1 MLTVMSL
8 LLAATI
14 IGAALMAI
22 WSKRSLPIAILAA
35 GLVSLLASVQFLL
48 LAAPDVAMTEAAIG
62 SGLTTFLFFFV
73 LSRVRG
79 GAKMIK
85 RFVVLL
91 LLAGIGAIFT
101 SLLLGYAPDSELNL
115 TARYYAEHTAQ
126 DIGAANIV
134 TAIIVTFRGLD
145 TLGEVTVLF
154 LTAAIVG
161 LVLAQGRQHNS
172 QAPRHKLPASGELL
186 QTGSLLLTPLILLLG
201 VYVFVNGHLT
211 PGGGFQGGAILASA
225 ILLMLLTDPLRQFS
239 HRLISILESVSGLI
253 FIAIGVLGIIFAGGF
268 LDNRLLPTGTLGQ
281 LFSAGVIPVIYSFIG
296 LKVGAEFSS
305 MLVNLSET
313 EGH

>member
-1 MLTVMSL
+1 
-8 LLAATI
+8 
-14 IGAALMAI
+14 
-22 WSKRSLPIAILAA
+22 
-35 GLVSLLASVQFLL
+35 
-48 LAAPDVAMTEAAIG
+48 
-62 SGLTTFLFFFV
+62 
-73 LSRVRG
+73 
-79 GAKMIK
+79 MIK
-85 RFVVLL
+85 RLVVLL

-101 SLLLGYAPDSELNL
+101 SLLFGYTPDSELNL

-134 TAIIVTFRGLD
+134 TAIIVTYRGLD

-161 LVLAQGRQHNS
+161 LVLAQGRQQNS
-172 QAPRHKLPASGELL
+172 QGSQRKLPESGELL

-225 ILLMLLTDPLRQFS
+225 ILLMLLTDPLRHFS
-239 HRLISILESVSGLI
+239 HRLISVLESISGLI
-253 FIAIGVLGIIFAGGF
+253 FITIGVLGIIYAGGF
-268 LDNRLLPTGTLGQ
+268 LDNRILPTGTLGQ
-281 LFSAGVIPVIYSFIG
+281 LFSAGVIPIIYSFIG

-313 EGH
+313 EGS